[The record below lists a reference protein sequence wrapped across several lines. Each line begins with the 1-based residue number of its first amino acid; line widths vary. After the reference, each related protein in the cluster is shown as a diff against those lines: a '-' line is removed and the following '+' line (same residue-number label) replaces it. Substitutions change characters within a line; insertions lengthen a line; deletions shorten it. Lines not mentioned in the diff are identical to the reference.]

1 MRRSFFPRFPIR
13 PSTIT
18 SPTSRQFP
26 LRLLQSVID
35 ASNPVL
41 RRTVHSN
48 GSTGPYGIKRVT
60 SVLAL
65 FRLRF
70 TPRARRTLLSFCL
83 LRFGDL
89 VWPTRLPLPP
99 CHPSLPSSMC
109 HPFSPLWTDATYA
122 LPHCSTAWAF
132 IGYHPLLTH
141 TAHPMIQMMFSD
153 STATPDKRWES
164 NLQFNRVNPRTER
177 SIARGLGDIVG
188 RGRGVSDPDRREPVR
203 KIGGG
208 PANGWRRRRR
218 ASRGWAANPHRP
230 GVGAGPVDRGAAVEK
245 IMLAGTKP
253 SMCNGSPRRFNED
266 PNRQDSLKTRNW
278 ISIFQRALQ
287 GAGTAARL

>member
-132 IGYHPLLTH
+132 IGYPSAAYPHG
-141 TAHPMIQMMFSD
+141 
-153 STATPDKRWES
+153 TPDDSDDVFRLDRDTRQK
-164 NLQFNRVNPRTER
+164 
-177 SIARGLGDIVG
+177 VG
-188 RGRGVSDPDRREPVR
+188 EQPPVQ
-203 KIGGG
+203 
-208 PANGWRRRRR
+208 
-218 ASRGWAANPHRP
+218 SRQPKN
-230 GVGAGPVDRGAAVEK
+230 
-245 IMLAGTKP
+245 
-253 SMCNGSPRRFNED
+253 
-266 PNRQDSLKTRNW
+266 
-278 ISIFQRALQ
+278 
-287 GAGTAARL
+287 